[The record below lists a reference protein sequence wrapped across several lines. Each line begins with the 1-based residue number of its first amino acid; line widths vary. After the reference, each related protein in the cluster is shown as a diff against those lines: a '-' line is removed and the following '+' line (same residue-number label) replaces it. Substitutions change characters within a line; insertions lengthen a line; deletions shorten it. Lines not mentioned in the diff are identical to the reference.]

1 MGVVLIKPTD
11 ARIDDVLEQHRPAT
25 IKQELQL
32 FSARSK
38 SSKAFS
44 QIVSQHVLVW

>member
-1 MGVVLIKPTD
+1 MGVVVIKSTD
-11 ARIDDVLEQHRPAT
+11 ARIDDVLEQHRPAH

-38 SSKAFS
+38 SSKVFPKD
-44 QIVSQHVLVW
+44 VSQHVLVW